1 MTLPIPT
8 WLVAGALLLGA
19 GGAALAGPARPL
31 PLFPFAPEQLAA
43 LAPLLVDRDMVLLEP
58 DSRGALKQLLAM
70 TLVAAPP
77 ELVRDVVIHPE
88 RYRDFVRN
96 MKRSRVAVEP
106 GGTLWHDYAISYRV
120 YSVDG
125 HHRYV
130 FLPKGPGD
138 AVAPVEMYDPDADG
152 SRHYRWEF
160 LRAGGATV
168 LALYGCM
175 RITRDRFSS
184 PYLERA
190 PTLESGFALIPHL
203 TLLYSMK
210 ARAEQLSG
218 GNVIKPALKK
228 VDWEFLLERGTV
240 AILMSSGGR
249 LREVNLVE
257 RSTASAEAL
266 FAVAAAPSRWSEF
279 VPTMKRSTIV
289 GGEGEGRAVEIEQS
303 LPLMNWTTRWA
314 YRLDRSSVDL
324 MALHGDL
331 RHGHLHWDVGQDRAG
346 HAVVVLRAMAD
357 FQNGSVLLREVY
369 KLEPYL
375 EFGFDVAMNQMLLQ
389 SVRYRAEQLTHAGGA
404 SSSATT
410 SNPSSR

>member
-1 MTLPIPT
+1 MTRWIPT
-8 WLVAGALLLGA
+8 WLWACAWLLG
-19 GGAALAGPARPL
+19 GGAALAGPPRPL
-31 PLFPFAPEQLAA
+31 PLSPLAPEQLAA
-43 LAPLLVDRDMVLLEP
+43 LAPVLVDRDLVLLEP
-58 DSRGALKQLLAM
+58 DSHGALKQLLAM
-70 TLVAAPP
+70 TLVAASP
-77 ELVRDVVIHPE
+77 ELVRDVVVHPE
-88 RYRDFVRN
+88 RYADFVRN

-106 GGTLWHDYAISYRV
+106 GGTLWHEYAISYRV

-130 FLPKGPGD
+130 FLPKGPND

-152 SRHYRWEF
+152 TRHYRWEF
-160 LRAGGATV
+160 LPAGGGTL

-210 ARAEQLSG
+210 SRAEQLSG
-218 GNVIKPALKK
+218 GHVALPAPKK

-240 AILMSSGGR
+240 AILLSSGGR

-257 RSTASAEAL
+257 HSTATAEAL
-266 FAVAAAPSRWSEF
+266 FAVASAPSRWAEF
-279 VPTMKRSTIV
+279 VPTMKRSTMV
-289 GGEGEGRAVEIEQS
+289 GAGDSRAVEIEQS

-314 YRLDRSSVDL
+314 FRLDRSSVDL
-324 MALHGDL
+324 MALEGDL

-346 HAVVVLRAMAD
+346 HALVVLRAMAD
-357 FQNGSVLLREVY
+357 FQNGSLLLREVY

-375 EFGFDVAMNQMLLQ
+375 EFGFDVAMNQMLLR
-389 SVRYRAEQLTHAGGA
+389 SVRYRAEQLSSA

-410 SNPSSR
+410 SYPSAR